1 MMHMLSLSYPSA
13 NVVVSGAASPY
24 FRAPFIVSSASGTP
38 VPSSSDKFPTTSFS
52 NATDSFTPSST
63 LSGNPSTFTD
73 NSTSPFN
80 GTDPFFPRPR
90 GSSTSRI
97 PPPGRYT
104 FLTDIPVTNIIEVS
118 TEIPLSTTLSASGS
132 SITALTVTFNTTYT
146 AVVPYATVVTVSDN
160 ATASATRQPPT
171 RRSPLRRTV
180 RSPFCPY
187 GSGSEPTT
195 TAFST
200 AAPTTTS
207 VSACEVVGVQNLAS
221 SS

>member
-1 MMHMLSLSYPSA
+1 MMHMLSFVLSALLVGNS
-13 NVVVSGAASPY
+13 AASPY
-24 FRAPFIVSSASGTP
+24 FRAPFIGGRDVSSSIVSSASGTP
-38 VPSSSDKFPTTSFS
+38 VPSSSDIFPTTSFS

-80 GTDPFFPRPR
+80 GTDPFFPTPT
-90 GSSTSRI
+90 GLVNFTD
-97 PPPGRYT
+97 PATPGVIT

-160 ATASATRQPPT
+160 ATASATPAATDSSFTAPT
-171 RRSPLRRTV
+171 D
-180 RSPFCPY
+180 
-187 GSGSEPTT
+187 GSFSILSTTALGSEPTT

-200 AAPTTTS
+200 AAP
-207 VSACEVVGVQNLAS
+207 QLPP
-221 SS
+221 